1 MAFKRSRVQP
11 PSALEQNREY
21 SYRMK
26 TKTLTFLFSFTFLLL
41 FCGSYVVTTEA
52 HRSGCHRWHSC
63 PSDSGSYICGDTGR
77 CSGCPDNQFCESRK
91 PISRQL
97 EPNKNIES
105 SEPYIEDNSLSKLT
119 PQKAKKYHEADYVN
133 YACPKMNGIIE
144 YSLDDGSRV
153 DCETETYSIEFDFGK
168 KWAEA
173 IGQALYYSSKTGK
186 QPGIYLIIA
195 KERDWNNLEKI
206 KRVIKAN
213 GINVKIWTI
222 SPEVLDE

>member
-1 MAFKRSRVQP
+1 
-11 PSALEQNREY
+11 
-21 SYRMK
+21 MK
-26 TKTLTFLFSFTFLLL
+26 TKTLTSLFSFTFLFL
-41 FCGSYVVTTEA
+41 FWGSSVVITEA

-91 PISRQL
+91 PISRQSEL
-97 EPNKNIES
+97 NKSNES
-105 SEPYIEDNSLSKLT
+105 FEAHIKDNSSNKLT
-119 PQKAKKYHEADYVN
+119 SKKEKKYSEADYVN
-133 YACPKMNGIIE
+133 YACPKMNGITE

-195 KERDWNNLEKI
+195 KERDWSNLEKI
-206 KRVIKAN
+206 KRVMRAN
-213 GINVKIWTI
+213 GINIKIWTI
-222 SPEVLDE
+222 SPEALDK